1 MTTNQSNN
9 TALANLKFANNSKD
23 NWDTFKADFKDL
35 LTHTKGK
42 LDTVAFDNKLHR
54 TVLKK
59 IEAEVRAE
67 QKEAGITSTA
77 AITAAIQDEADE
89 VLEESQ
95 SEAFSYLCMCITMG
109 TSMMHRHQK
118 NQIRTANKGTAV
130 FVTCRKKSSA
140 FSIKLAITRADR
152 Q

>member
-77 AITAAIQDEADE
+77 AIG
-89 VLEESQ
+89 
-95 SEAFSYLCMCITMG
+95 SYG
-109 TSMMHRHQK
+109 TLARAS
-118 NQIRTANKGTAV
+118 
-130 FVTCRKKSSA
+130 CRLRS
-140 FSIKLAITRADR
+140 
-152 Q
+152 